1 MANYY
6 QGDTV
11 KLRASFRNFAGALE
25 DRTSVT
31 VKIYSAGG
39 VQVGADITGA
49 SVVRESTGIYYTLY
63 TLPLGYSTII
73 YEFSGLDSESKPHL
87 ARGTIGPVFAT

>member
-25 DRTSVT
+25 DRTSVA
-31 VKIYSAGG
+31 VKIYNAGG
-39 VQVGADITGA
+39 TQIGTTISGA
-49 SVVRESTGIYYTLY
+49 SVIRESTGIYYTLF

>member
-25 DRTSVT
+25 DRTSVA
-31 VKIYSAGG
+31 VKIYNAGG
-39 VQVGADITGA
+39 TQIGATISGA
-49 SVVRESTGIYYTLY
+49 SVIRESTGIYYTLF
-63 TLPLGYSTII
+63 TLPLG
-73 YEFSGLDSESKPHL
+73 
-87 ARGTIGPVFAT
+87 